1 MNKLNDIFSS
11 TKFFKIVICIGMF
24 VAFFGLLRTDD
35 ETDSEIEEIG
45 GSKRHSL
52 VIYDVKDRPNGDR
65 FQYEYYTDTQMI
77 MTGEKYS
84 VGDTISFTTR
94 KVKRQVLEMKK
105 ENISLKAELSQRD
118 ENWKTIQANI
128 VKILSQYN

>member
-1 MNKLNDIFSS
+1 MDKLYDIFSS

-24 VAFFGLLRTDD
+24 IAFFGLLRTDD

-45 GSKRHSL
+45 KRHTL

-65 FQYEYYTDTQMI
+65 FQYEYYTDAQMI
-77 MTGEKYS
+77 MTSEKYS

-94 KVKRQVLEMKK
+94 KVKRQILEMKE

-118 ENWKTIQANI
+118 ENWKNIQVDI
-128 VKILSQYN
+128 KKILSQYN